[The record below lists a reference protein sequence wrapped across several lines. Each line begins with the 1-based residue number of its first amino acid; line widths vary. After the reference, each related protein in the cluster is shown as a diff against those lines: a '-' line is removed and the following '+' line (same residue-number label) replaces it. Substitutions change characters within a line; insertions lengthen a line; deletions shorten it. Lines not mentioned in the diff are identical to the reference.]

1 VRNALVGEVH
11 SSGKRAGSGKIGSR
25 LPASSPEWVY
35 TVSLPYLNILVSSF
49 AKSICWCHHRHQVQ
63 VRTVWSL
70 STAKAALNTCW
81 SDSLKLESI
90 RCRRRKGT
98 LEVQISA
105 DCPQT

>member
-49 AKSICWCHHRHQVQ
+49 AESIC
-63 VRTVWSL
+63 
-70 STAKAALNTCW
+70 
-81 SDSLKLESI
+81 
-90 RCRRRKGT
+90 
-98 LEVQISA
+98 
-105 DCPQT
+105 